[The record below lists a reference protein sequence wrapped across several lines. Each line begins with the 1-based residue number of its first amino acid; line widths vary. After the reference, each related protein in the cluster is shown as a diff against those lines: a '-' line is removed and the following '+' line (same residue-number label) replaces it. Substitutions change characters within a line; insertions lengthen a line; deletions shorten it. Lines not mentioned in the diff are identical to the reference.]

1 MNWAISKGEMRVCVC
16 SVHGKKWTAHRN
28 MVVKIWKKRSTLK
41 ILVEAG
47 KLLHG
52 IYTEVTSRY
61 IYTEVTLRYIYR
73 SYFTVYIQ
81 KLLHGIYIYI
91 YIYTEVTSRYIYTE
105 VTSRYRYR
113 SYFTVYIQKLLHG
126 IYTEVRIKVAARS
139 KARVCGRSLAGI
151 AGSNPAEGIDICL
164 LWVLCVVRYR
174 SLRLA
179 DHSSRG
185 VLPSV
190 VCLMSMIA
198 KPRKGRSWP
207 GIGSKCWNKK
217 NI

>member
-1 MNWAISKGEMRVCVC
+1 M
-16 SVHGKKWTAHRN
+16 
-28 MVVKIWKKRSTLK
+28 
-41 ILVEAG
+41 
-47 KLLHG
+47 
-52 IYTEVTSRY
+52 
-61 IYTEVTLRYIYR
+61 LRQG

-81 KLLHGIYIYI
+81 KLLHGIYIQKLLYGIYTEVTSRYVYRSYFTVYI

-164 LWVLCVVRYR
+164 L
-174 SLRLA
+174 
-179 DHSSRG
+179 
-185 VLPSV
+185 
-190 VCLMSMIA
+190 
-198 KPRKGRSWP
+198 
-207 GIGSKCWNKK
+207 
-217 NI
+217 

>member
-126 IYTEVRIKVAARS
+126 IYIQKLLHGIDTEVTSRYIYRSYFTVYIQKCESKWLRDLRRVCAAARLLGL
-139 KARVCGRSLAGI
+139 RVRI
-151 AGSNPAEGIDICL
+151 P
-164 LWVLCVVRYR
+164 
-174 SLRLA
+174 
-179 DHSSRG
+179 
-185 VLPSV
+185 
-190 VCLMSMIA
+190 
-198 KPRKGRSWP
+198 PRA
-207 GIGSKCWNKK
+207 
-217 NI
+217 